1 MIYPKSQSRYIKWQ
15 FSVVNPGKP
24 DPKGLGLPVA
34 QLLSLLNPTHA
45 PPLLPGADTSV
56 VPTAHKPVFKSS
68 LLLLVSSL
76 KPTLVGPGPMAG
88 RAKLLSPLQH
98 QAYLL

>member
-15 FSVVNPGKP
+15 FWVVNPGKP

-45 PPLLPGADTSV
+45 PASPSWSSHISCPHCPQACLQVEPAAIGKLSEAHIGRPWADGWTS
-56 VPTAHKPVFKSS
+56 
-68 LLLLVSSL
+68 
-76 KPTLVGPGPMAG
+76 
-88 RAKLLSPLQH
+88 
-98 QAYLL
+98 